1 VNESEFEEL
10 YCATAPR
17 LRRYLARLVS
27 EDEDLTQE
35 TFFRYLRAGYTA
47 TGEDRIKILFTI
59 ATNLA
64 RNAWSRNTR
73 PSSDRPERAEAYPAF
88 PPDPDDR
95 IDLIAALRALSP
107 RERALLWLTCAE
119 GYEHRDVA
127 RMMGM
132 ARGSVRV
139 LLFRARRK
147 LAGLMERQ
155 R

>member
-1 VNESEFEEL
+1 VNEREFEEL

-17 LRRYLARLVS
+17 LRRYLTRLV
-27 EDEDLTQE
+27 DDADDVTQE

-47 TGEDRIKILFTI
+47 TGEDRVKILFTI

-64 RNAWSRNTR
+64 RNVARASARA
-73 PSSDRPERAEAYPAF
+73 ERAEARPAF
-88 PPDPDDR
+88 RSDPAER
-95 IDLIAALRALSP
+95 LDLIAALRALSP
-107 RERALLWLTCAE
+107 RERALLWLTSAE

-132 ARGSVRV
+132 AQASVRV

-147 LAGLMERQ
+147 LARLMERE

>member
-1 VNESEFEEL
+1 MNESELEEL

-17 LRRYLARLVS
+17 LRRYLARLV
-27 EDEDLTQE
+27 DDADDATQE

-47 TGEDRIKILFTI
+47 EGDDRVRILFTI

-64 RNAWSRNTR
+64 RNVWRASARQG
-73 PSSDRPERAEAYPAF
+73 RAEARPTF
-88 PPDPDDR
+88 RPDPIER
-95 IDLIAALRALSP
+95 LDLIAALRALNP

-119 GYEHRDVA
+119 GYGHKDVA

-132 ARGSVRV
+132 AQASVRV

-147 LAGLMERQ
+147 LGRLMERE

>member
-1 VNESEFEEL
+1 MNEKELEEL

-17 LRRYLARLVS
+17 LRRYLGRLV
-27 EDEDLTQE
+27 DDPDDVTQE
-35 TFFRYLRAGYTA
+35 TFFRYLRAGYTV
-47 TGEDRIKILFTI
+47 TGEDRIKILFRI

-64 RNAWSRNTR
+64 RNLWSRTR
-73 PSSDRPERAEAYPAF
+73 PREQAQQPPLLS
-88 PPDPDDR
+88 PDPIER
-95 IDLIAALRALSP
+95 LDLLAALRALSP

-132 ARGSVRV
+132 AHASVRV

-147 LAGLMERQ
+147 LARLMERE

>member
-1 VNESEFEEL
+1 MNEWELEEL

-17 LRRYLARLVS
+17 LRRYLARLV
-27 EDEDLTQE
+27 DDADDVTQE

-47 TGEDRIKILFTI
+47 TGEDRVRILFTI

-64 RNAWSRNTR
+64 RNEWRNVGR
-73 PSSDRPERAEAYPAF
+73 ASARQGRAEARPTF
-88 PPDPDDR
+88 DPNER

-119 GYEHRDVA
+119 GYDHREVA

-132 ARGSVRV
+132 ARASVRV

-147 LAGLMERQ
+147 LARLMEREK
-155 R
+155 